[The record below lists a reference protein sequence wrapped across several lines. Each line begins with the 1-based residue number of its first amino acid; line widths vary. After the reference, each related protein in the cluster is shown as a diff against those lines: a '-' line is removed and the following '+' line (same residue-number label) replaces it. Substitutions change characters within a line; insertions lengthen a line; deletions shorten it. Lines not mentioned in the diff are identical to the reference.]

1 MVEANCDTENRVKS
15 ELQTIARIP
24 ILAIIAVFVAF
35 VLIQLWIWTAQFAW
49 SSDSWLMVILLSVIF
64 SGVISLGAL
73 ILLLM
78 IRWKRR
84 RASGTDVAPESQD
97 NNPLQPSGG
106 STES

>member
-1 MVEANCDTENRVKS
+1 MVEANRDAENRVKS

-24 ILAIIAVFVAF
+24 ILAIIAVFVAL

-49 SSDSWLMVILLSVIF
+49 SSDSWLMVILLSVILA
-64 SGVISLGAL
+64 GVISLGAL
-73 ILLLM
+73 ILLLL

-84 RASGTDVAPESQD
+84 TASGIDVAPESQD
-97 NNPLQPSGG
+97 NNPLQPGGG